1 MCTVVHLLAN
11 GLQKRSLPGYT
22 HSYFVCLCD
31 IYIYIYLVYLTLSL
45 PCMWLEPTASYQQ
58 KVWPLLVYGLHF
70 AFFGPFL
77 KLQLEPVHQP
87 FINMCFMV
95 QV

>member
-1 MCTVVHLLAN
+1 MVYKGIVC
-11 GLQKRSLPGYT
+11 QDT
-22 HSYFVCLCD
+22 HVPILFACV